1 MIQIDKY
8 TKKYKIAIERRNKP
22 QFVGKLDSE
31 LKSPEIIEQLTDLSL
46 SLDSITKTSDFEGK
60 ETAII
65 KLFNQLYEKIT
76 APGLDAF
83 ILWITSQY
91 NNKNTSNVKDFKK
104 YLKDNYDRYADDI
117 EKILS
122 AKQIIDSIDDSS
134 IFKKLL
140 VNFDNKIK
148 RIITDFIDNNAFEN
162 EIDDFLFTLKTEYEK
177 VSVIDELKYTQLSQL
192 YTEEQSKDETIV
204 FYKEIF
210 EVIRKKHQSLEVRK
224 GEDKNTTYSARIS
237 NRITNIKKCIKALVD
252 SNVAKSTDEN
262 IRYLFLRFQKEM
274 AVVEDDYLQSLT
286 EFISKEWDACRS
298 KYEMITDF
306 YASKPL
312 LFQNETFSDLKKG
325 GDLTNLIN
333 TYRQVIDEGSITIVP
348 SATNAD
354 LKTLLNKKSK
364 SIRDLKQ
371 DAVRVMASVN
381 EEFTEFITKYKK
393 QQLMLEKSIENNDA
407 LRDNYDAIY
416 GKDGNLDNLQNGIS
430 EYLSEG
436 CDLLTAL
443 SNDAILQMMNLMKA
457 TTEIFE
463 NTLKQTG
470 LTEPIEWLN
479 SLSDYN
485 LSVETLDADK
495 IKLLLGRGLITIKLD
510 KTYN

>member
-1 MIQIDKY
+1 
-8 TKKYKIAIERRNKP
+8 
-22 QFVGKLDSE
+22 
-31 LKSPEIIEQLTDLSL
+31 
-46 SLDSITKTSDFEGK
+46 
-60 ETAII
+60 
-65 KLFNQLYEKIT
+65 
-76 APGLDAF
+76 
-83 ILWITSQY
+83 
-91 NNKNTSNVKDFKK
+91 
-104 YLKDNYDRYADDI
+104 
-117 EKILS
+117 
-122 AKQIIDSIDDSS
+122 
-134 IFKKLL
+134 
-140 VNFDNKIK
+140 
-148 RIITDFIDNNAFEN
+148 
-162 EIDDFLFTLKTEYEK
+162 
-177 VSVIDELKYTQLSQL
+177 
-192 YTEEQSKDETIV
+192 
-204 FYKEIF
+204 
-210 EVIRKKHQSLEVRK
+210 
-224 GEDKNTTYSARIS
+224 
-237 NRITNIKKCIKALVD
+237 
-252 SNVAKSTDEN
+252 
-262 IRYLFLRFQKEM
+262 
-274 AVVEDDYLQSLT
+274 
-286 EFISKEWDACRS
+286 
-298 KYEMITDF
+298 MITDF

-457 TTEIFE
+457 TTDIFE